1 MALHLPK
8 LIGDVKILLKEKI
21 PFFHMVKIERD
32 IQRSVMVKDLRF
44 VQQISSLSQ
53 GVHFL

>member
-21 PFFHMVKIERD
+21 PFFHMVKIGRD
-32 IQRSVMVKDLRF
+32 IRRSVMVKDLRF
-44 VQQISSLSQ
+44 VQQISSLNQ